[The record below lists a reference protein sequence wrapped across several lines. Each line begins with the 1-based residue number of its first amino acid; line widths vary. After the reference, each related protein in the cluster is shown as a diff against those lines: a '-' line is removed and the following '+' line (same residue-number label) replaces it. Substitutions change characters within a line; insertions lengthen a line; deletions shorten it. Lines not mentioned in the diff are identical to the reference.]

1 MIVLLAEIRNKLS
14 ENFIYRAK
22 SSEDQLTGN
31 LFGALRYLPFDK
43 GLRQLLL
50 QAKGHDKVLRALLEQ
65 EQLSEY
71 EIKLWYKY
79 GEVELDVLIETPTLT
94 IGLEVKYNSEL
105 SGRNQLI
112 NEAQVLAQKLHPTKE
127 SLLLLLA
134 PKAKAKRIYEQN
146 YKREEMALQHFHF
159 GYINLEDCYG
169 PLKKLEKAENDKF
182 RYLILKD
189 LCDLLECKGFSVFNG
204 FNNIPETEI
213 DPGKYYTFNISHQN
227 SARR

>member
-43 GLRQLLL
+43 GL
-50 QAKGHDKVLRALLEQ
+50 
-65 EQLSEY
+65 
-71 EIKLWYKY
+71 
-79 GEVELDVLIETPTLT
+79 
-94 IGLEVKYNSEL
+94 
-105 SGRNQLI
+105 
-112 NEAQVLAQKLHPTKE
+112 
-127 SLLLLLA
+127 LLLLS

-182 RYLILKD
+182 RYLIMKD

-204 FNNIPETEI
+204 FNNIPEAEI